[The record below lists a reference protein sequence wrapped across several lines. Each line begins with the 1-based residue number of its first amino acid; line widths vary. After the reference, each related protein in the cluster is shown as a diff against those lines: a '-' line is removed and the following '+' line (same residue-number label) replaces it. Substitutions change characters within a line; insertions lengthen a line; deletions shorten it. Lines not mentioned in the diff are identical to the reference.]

1 MACRSLFRLCALCF
15 SLLALSGCAALTA
28 ATGSLLGRGVN
39 ANVQAGA
46 ENRQSAV
53 SVEGMDLSPSLS
65 FGIGSRVNG
74 VTQTTEQNATRAD
87 TIHTYN
93 AGIPWYWW
101 ALLGLALW
109 VDSPKRW
116 PGQIWAALRR
126 K

>member
-1 MACRSLFRLCALCF
+1 MKLFWVSAF
-15 SLLALSGCAALTA
+15 LLLSGCAALTA
-28 ATGSLLGRGVN
+28 ATGSLLSRGVN

-46 ENRQSAV
+46 ENRQAIISQENAAPSV
-53 SVEGMDLSPSLS
+53 SIRPRANVGD
-65 FGIGSRVNG
+65 IR
-74 VTQTTEQNATRAD
+74 QEQNATRAD

-93 AGIPWYWW
+93 AGIPWWMW

-126 K
+126 RT